1 MIPVPYFNHVVL
13 FSINTEVIDL
23 CRHALEPEYSI
34 QIVDHAVP
42 PPFSLQAF
50 PCVVLID
57 AAFID
62 GAFEEMT
69 EKIKSRTLPL
79 FLVSVS
85 ARFPA
90 DDSLRK
96 CCIPFPCDLDLLRN
110 FVERRI
116 ASLPDVGLQ
125 PDKKWIL
132 KTEDADVAG
141 FERIA
146 GKSKEML
153 SVKKQLADIA
163 SKDLTI
169 LLLGESG
176 TGKSLAAELIHKYSH
191 RRDKCYVSVN
201 MASIPDSL
209 AESELFGTVPGAYT
223 GAVKRPG
230 RFAKADGGTLFMDEI
245 AETTVNLQAKLLSV
259 LETGNFC
266 SVGSDTDRHV
276 DVRFICAAN
285 KDLFSLSRKGKFR
298 EDLYYRIA
306 DYTIVMPPLH
316 DRSGD
321 IREIAEI
328 LLKEKGKILSDS
340 ALEMLMRYDWP
351 GNVRQLKSCLRRACI
366 LTKSSVIQPENIRF

>member
-13 FSINTEVIDL
+13 FSVNTEVINL

-34 QIVDHAVP
+34 RIVDHAES
-42 PPFSLQAF
+42 PPFSLHAF

-62 GAFEEMT
+62 DSFDEMLG
-69 EKIKSRTLPL
+69 KIKSCIPPL
-79 FLVSVS
+79 FLASS
-85 ARFPA
+85 STRFPA
-90 DDSLRK
+90 DVFLQK
-96 CCIPFPCDLDLLRN
+96 CCIPFPCDLDLLRTL
-110 FVERRI
+110 VERRI
-116 ASLPDVGLQ
+116 ASLPDARLQ
-125 PDKKWIL
+125 SDKKWIL
-132 KTEDADVAG
+132 KTADSDIAG
-141 FERIA
+141 FEKIA
-146 GKSKEML
+146 GGSKEIL
-153 SVKKQLADIA
+153 SVKKQLESVA

-191 RRDKCYVSVN
+191 RRDKSYVSVN
-201 MASIPDSL
+201 MASIPDNL

-230 RFAKADGGTLFMDEI
+230 RFAKADGGTVFMDEI

-266 SVGSDTDRHV
+266 SVGSDTERHV

-285 KDLFSLSRKGKFR
+285 KDLFFLSRKGKFR

-306 DYTIVMPPLH
+306 DYTIVMPPLR
-316 DRSGD
+316 DRSCD

-328 LLKEKGKILSDS
+328 LLKDKGKVLSDS

-366 LTKSSVIQPENIRF
+366 LTKFHVIHPENIRF